1 MTSKK
6 PLSSWKPTS
15 FAISTPSP
23 NLLMATLKMA
33 DALTSPSPVAT
44 DSPTRPS
51 GSRSLTMAASPAIQ
65 RRTAL
70 TTSPMSVR
78 SMWPPSIQLT
88 LQSLYPIGSMR
99 PFKGQPLATL
109 PSLMQS
115 RAWMIGGSRPM
126 LCDIEISTS
135 ASSTTRPSST
145 APTASSR
152 APSLP
157 KTNAGV
163 GLSVRKFQNGFHIW
177 RGSPCRCPPIN
188 VLEEDGRKD
197 RDVTSKGE
205 HDVIDLTNK
214 SSSDNDE
221 EQ

>member
-1 MTSKK
+1 
-6 PLSSWKPTS
+6 
-15 FAISTPSP
+15 
-23 NLLMATLKMA
+23 
-33 DALTSPSPVAT
+33 
-44 DSPTRPS
+44 
-51 GSRSLTMAASPAIQ
+51 
-65 RRTAL
+65 
-70 TTSPMSVR
+70 
-78 SMWPPSIQLT
+78 
-88 LQSLYPIGSMR
+88 
-99 PFKGQPLATL
+99 
-109 PSLMQS
+109 
-115 RAWMIGGSRPM
+115 M